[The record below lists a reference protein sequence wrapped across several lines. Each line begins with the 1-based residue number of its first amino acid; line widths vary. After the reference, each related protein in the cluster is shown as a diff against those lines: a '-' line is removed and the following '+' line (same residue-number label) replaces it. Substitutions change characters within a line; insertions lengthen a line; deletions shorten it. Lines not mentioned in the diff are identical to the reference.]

1 MVLFDREMFPSP
13 FDKCAALMWS
23 LVNNHPF
30 HAANKRTAFVAAS
43 SLMAVLNDGSIVATP
58 ENVVK
63 TSLAVEAKEMDTED
77 LSRWFVNHTR

>member
-1 MVLFDREMFPSP
+1 MFGEEMFPSH

-30 HAANKRTAFVAAS
+30 HGGNKRTAFVAAA
-43 SLMAVLNDGSIVATP
+43 SLMAVLNTGSIVATP
-58 ENVVK
+58 EEIVRV
-63 TSLAVEAKEMDTED
+63 SLAVEAKTMDTED